1 MSPVINPATLGTLGI
16 FVSTELTGDAAE
28 ETIAHGLARVPT
40 VVFTTITDNN
50 GGADAVVTEGTHTAT
65 NVIVTVSTGAKYK
78 VLAM

>member
-16 FVSTELTGDAAE
+16 FVSTELTGDAAP
-28 ETIAHGLARVPT
+28 ETIAHGLGRVPT
-40 VVFTTITDNN
+40 VVFPTITDNN
-50 GGADAVVTEGTHTAT
+50 GGADAVVTFGTHTAT